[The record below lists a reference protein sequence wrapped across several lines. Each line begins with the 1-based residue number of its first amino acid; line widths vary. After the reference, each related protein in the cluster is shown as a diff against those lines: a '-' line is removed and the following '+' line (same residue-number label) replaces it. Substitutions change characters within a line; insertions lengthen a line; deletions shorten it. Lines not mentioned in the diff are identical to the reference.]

1 MEGRRQN
8 IKIENLNQWID
19 VLNMTVGGKDGQKQ
33 SLFQTWCY
41 SGYPSYISIDFRGT
55 DVPIFN
61 VDKKGPAQ
69 SESESYSPNKNK
81 TIPRNMDLDGK
92 KSRFR
97 NLFL

>member
-1 MEGRRQN
+1 MEGHGQ
-8 IKIENLNQWID
+8 IENLNQWID
-19 VLNMTVGGKDGQKQ
+19 VLKMMVGGKDGQKQ

-55 DVPIFN
+55 DVPISFN